1 LVDLHDLKRNSRD
14 GLHLAS
20 LAGAWTAL
28 VAGFGGMRAVGGG
41 LRFAPRLPGGIT
53 KLRFRVQY
61 KGRRI
66 RVTVTASSVA
76 YELLA
81 GEPIEIEHHGI
92 RHELDTKGFEQPI
105 PALTVPPAPNHPF
118 GRAPRPHDPHER
130 R

>member
-1 LVDLHDLKRNSRD
+1 
-14 GLHLAS
+14 
-20 LAGAWTAL
+20 
-28 VAGFGGMRAVGGG
+28 MRAVDGQ

-81 GEPIEIEHHGI
+81 GDPIDIGHHGA
-92 RHELDTKGFEQPI
+92 RHRLDDAGFEQPI
-105 PALTVPPAPNHPF
+105 PALVVPPAPKQPF
-118 GRAPRPHDPHER
+118 GRKPRAHDPHER